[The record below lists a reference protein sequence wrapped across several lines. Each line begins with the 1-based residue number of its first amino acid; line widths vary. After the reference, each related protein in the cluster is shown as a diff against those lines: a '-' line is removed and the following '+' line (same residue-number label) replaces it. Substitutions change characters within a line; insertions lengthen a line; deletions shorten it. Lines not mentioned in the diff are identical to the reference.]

1 MTERLDKKLNI
12 ARIVLDKLKEG
23 PMKWTQL
30 TKIIVKK
37 SSSPW
42 QAQIIIR
49 WLLENGY
56 IERPERG
63 LYFITERGKDLLKY
77 I

>member
-1 MTERLDKKLNI
+1 MTERLDKKLDI

-23 PMKWTQL
+23 PMRWTQL
-30 TKIIVKK
+30 MKIIVKK

-49 WLLENGY
+49 WLLKNGY
-56 IERPERG
+56 IENPERG
-63 LYFITERGKDLLKY
+63 IFG
-77 I
+77 